1 MNPVHALQGRSIRSA
16 VLINNQ
22 GKQMKDKY
30 LTEAIDVRDDDE
42 ILVIIKGSGKP
53 EDKHQIVGV
62 MFRGGSIGEY
72 DWDKIDGHIG
82 KDGNISWNNNM
93 MQEDEILEYENE
105 HVCKHGAGREY
116 ECNDCIAEGKYVD
129 RRNGDRRN
137 NYNG

>member
-1 MNPVHALQGRSIRSA
+1 
-16 VLINNQ
+16 
-22 GKQMKDKY
+22 MKDKY

-82 KDGNISWNNNM
+82 KDGNIS
-93 MQEDEILEYENE
+93 
-105 HVCKHGAGREY
+105 
-116 ECNDCIAEGKYVD
+116 NDCIAEGKYVD